1 MGAQKSAERAATDR
15 TNPNEVQG
23 YCINVVRRPE
33 ELPQKIYTKRECM
46 LNFRIGGI
54 IGLVLC
60 AGLACAQNLVVKGKK
75 VYPMSG
81 GDNAPIIDGVVIIK
95 DGKVAAVGKA
105 SEIKLP
111 DGVKV
116 IEAAVVTPGL
126 VDVRGTVGVSGIFN
140 SKEDSDQLE
149 RSSPIQPELR
159 AIDAYNP
166 QDRLV
171 EWVRSFGVTTINT
184 GNAPGELVSGQTLV
198 VKTAGNTVDE
208 ALVKSPS
215 MVVST
220 LGPDSFASGN
230 KAPGTRG
237 KQMAMLREELI
248 KAQEY
253 AAKRKTGTK
262 PAEETDDADA
272 DAKKSKSS
280 DRSLRMELLA
290 DVLDGKLPL
299 AISANRAQDIENAL
313 RLAAEF
319 KFKLILDM
327 GAEAYLETDR
337 LKAANV
343 PVMLHPSMY
352 RAVGDSENQ
361 SFETAAALRKAG
373 VLFAIQS
380 GYESYVPKTRVVLF
394 EAAIAAANGL
404 KFEEA
409 LASITIDAAK
419 ILGVD
424 KKVGSLEVG
433 KDGDVAMYDGDPF
446 EYTRRCVGT
455 VIDGRVVSSTPH

>member
-1 MGAQKSAERAATDR
+1 MMD
-15 TNPNEVQG
+15 
-23 YCINVVRRPE
+23 
-33 ELPQKIYTKRECM
+33 
-46 LNFRIGGI
+46 FRIGAV

-60 AGLACAQNLVVKGKK
+60 AGAAMAQDLVLKGKK
-75 VYPMSG
+75 VYTMSG
-81 GDNAPIIDGVVIIK
+81 GTNAPIVDGVVVVK
-95 DGKVAAVGKA
+95 DGKIVSVGKA
-105 SEIKLP
+105 AEIKLP

-116 IEAAVVTPGL
+116 LEAAVVTPGL
-126 VDVRGTVGVSGIFN
+126 VDVRGTVGVSGLFN
-140 SKEDSDQLE
+140 SKQDSDQLE

-166 QDRLV
+166 QDKLV
-171 EWVRSFGVTTINT
+171 EWVRSFGVTTMNT
-184 GNAPGELVSGQTLV
+184 GNAPGELISGQTLV
-198 VKTAGNTVDE
+198 VKTVGNTVEE

-215 MVVST
+215 LVVAT
-220 LGPDSFASGN
+220 LGPDSLAGGN

-253 AAKRKTGTK
+253 AAKRKSGAK
-262 PAEETDDADA
+262 ADA
-272 DAKKSKSS
+272 ADEPADEKKEKSG
-280 DRSLRMELLA
+280 DRNLKLDMLA
-290 DVLDGKLPL
+290 DVLDGKVPL
-299 AISANRAQDIENAL
+299 AITANRSQDIESAL
-313 RLAAEF
+313 RLAKEF
-319 KFKLILDM
+319 KFKLVLDM
-327 GAEAYLETDR
+327 GAEAYLETAR
-337 LKAANV
+337 LKEAGV

-373 VLFAIQS
+373 IPFAIQS

-419 ILGVD
+419 ILGVEAR
-424 KKVGSLEVG
+424 VGSLEPG
-433 KDGDVAMYDGDPF
+433 KDGDVALYDGDPF
-446 EYTRRCVGT
+446 EYTNHCVGT
-455 VIDGRVVSSTPH
+455 VVDGKLVSEAKH

>member
-1 MGAQKSAERAATDR
+1 
-15 TNPNEVQG
+15 
-23 YCINVVRRPE
+23 
-33 ELPQKIYTKRECM
+33 M

-81 GDNAPIIDGVVIIK
+81 GDNAPHAPIIDGVVVMK
-95 DGKVAAVGKA
+95 DGKIAAIGKA
-105 SEIKLP
+105 AEIKLP

-126 VDVRGTVGVSGIFN
+126 VDVRGTVGVSGLFN
-140 SKEDSDQLE
+140 SKQDSDQLE

-184 GNAPGELVSGQTLV
+184 GNAPGELISGQTLV
-198 VKTAGNTVDE
+198 VKTVGNTVDE
-208 ALVKSPS
+208 ALIKSPS
-215 MVVST
+215 MVVAT
-220 LGPDSFASGN
+220 LGPDSFASAN

-253 AAKRKTGTK
+253 AAKRKAGTK

-272 DAKKSKSS
+272 DKKSKSS

-313 RLAAEF
+313 RLASEF

-327 GAEAYLETDR
+327 GAEAYLEVDR
-337 LKAANV
+337 LKAVNV

-409 LASITIDAAK
+409 LAAVTINAAK

-424 KKVGSLEVG
+424 KRVGSLEVG
-433 KDGDVAMYDGDPF
+433 KDGDVALFDADPF
-446 EYTRRCVGT
+446 EYTSHCVGT
-455 VIDGRVVSSTPH
+455 VINGKVASEGPK

>member
-1 MGAQKSAERAATDR
+1 MNSS
-15 TNPNEVQG
+15 
-23 YCINVVRRPE
+23 
-33 ELPQKIYTKRECM
+33 
-46 LNFRIGGI
+46 RIGGI

-75 VYPMSG
+75 VYTMGG
-81 GDNAPIIDGVVIIK
+81 GDNAPIIDGIVVMK
-95 DGKVAAVGKA
+95 DGKIAAIGKA

-126 VDVRGTVGVSGIFN
+126 VDVRGTVGVSGIYN
-140 SKEDSDQLE
+140 SKQDSDQLE

-208 ALVKSPS
+208 ALIKSPS
-215 MVVST
+215 MVVAT
-220 LGPDSFASGN
+220 LGPDSFASAN

-253 AAKRKTGTK
+253 AAKRKAGTT

-272 DAKKSKSS
+272 EKKSKSS

-327 GAEAYLETDR
+327 GAESYLEADR

-361 SFETAAALRKAG
+361 SFETAATLRKAG

-404 KFEEA
+404 TFEEA
-409 LASITIDAAK
+409 LASITIEAAK
-419 ILGVD
+419 ILGVESR
-424 KKVGSLEVG
+424 VGSLEVG
-433 KDGDVAMYDGDPF
+433 KDADAALFDADPF
-446 EYTRRCVGT
+446 EHTSHCLGT
-455 VIDGRVVSSTPH
+455 VVNGKLVSEGKK